1 MNNNGPDIGT
11 ITRTV
16 ILILALINQ
25 ILTTLGYSPLPIH
38 DSQVQDLISI
48 SITIIVSLITWWKNN
63 SFTHSAKIGDEAMK
77 ASKTK
82 MINSRLIN
90 IINLTKGGEAND
102 CI

>member
-38 DSQVQDLISI
+38 DTQGQDLISI
-48 SITIIVSLITWWKNN
+48 SITIIVSLISWWKNK

-82 MINSRLIN
+82 
-90 IINLTKGGEAND
+90 ND
-102 CI
+102 K

>member
-48 SITIIVSLITWWKNN
+48 NCVVNN
-63 SFTHSAKIGDEAMK
+63 LVE
-77 ASKTK
+77 
-82 MINSRLIN
+82 
-90 IINLTKGGEAND
+90 E
-102 CI
+102 